1 MSGPEAR
8 TPIKRNNPARCWR
21 FGEVAQSNSHRPGL
35 KDTAEATMS
44 TSDMII
50 AAHAM
55 NGAKP
60 GILTPQWNATV
71 RRAGFDALPI

>member
-1 MSGPEAR
+1 
-8 TPIKRNNPARCWR
+8 
-21 FGEVAQSNSHRPGL
+21 
-35 KDTAEATMS
+35 MS

-71 RRAGFDALPI
+71 RGAGFDALPI